1 MHYLDAGL
9 TKRTDDPSLHLFY
22 IPYCSWLLLFF
33 VGMVSCMDEGI
44 GNVTE
49 ALKQTGLWNNTV
61 FIFSTGM
68 SNSSG
73 NKAFLDL
80 TENRRRGS
88 GELM

>member
-1 MHYLDAGL
+1 MVVV
-9 TKRTDDPSLHLFY
+9 
-22 IPYCSWLLLFF
+22 FF
-33 VGMVSCMDEGI
+33 AGMVSCMDEGI

-49 ALKQTGLWNNTV
+49 ALKQTGLWDNTV

-68 SNSSG
+68 STSSG